1 MLEPW
6 FRRALERKRDGGA
19 LDGPTWDRIVARYV
33 DGSVEETAI
42 AALLMAIAIRGLD
55 AEETFFLTDAMIRS
69 GDVLSFGDVVVVDKH
84 SSGGVADSV
93 SLLVVPLVAAC
104 GVRVAKLSG
113 HALGHTGGTLDKL
126 EAIPGLRTD
135 LSPEAFRAQ
144 VERVGCAIAA
154 QSDRLVPADRK
165 LYALRD
171 RTATIQSLGLIAA
184 SIVSKKIAGGAGAI
198 VFDVKAG
205 AGAFVRD
212 EAEGR
217 ELAAR
222 MVELAGRFKR
232 RASALVT
239 GMEEPLGTAIGTA
252 LEVIEAR
259 DFLRGERRD
268 PRLWAVTELVATEM
282 LRVAGVDENDAPG
295 RLRDGL
301 ASGSAY
307 ASFVALVEAQGGSR
321 AALEGLAPARLR
333 TPVVAPRAG
342 TVAAIDAVSLGDAA
356 RALVETRGSDAGIVV
371 RRRIGETVAAGEP
384 LAEIVGADGDAVAL
398 AAAFSLVDRPVAPSP
413 LLLACVRDTLG
424 TVPSKRFVS

>member
-33 DGSVEETAI
+33 EGTVDEAAI

-55 AEETFFLTDAMIRS
+55 ADETFALTDAMIRS
-69 GDVLSFGDVVVVDKH
+69 GDVLSFGDVVVDKH
-84 SSGGVADSV
+84 SSGGVADTV
-93 SLLVVPLVAAC
+93 SLVAVPLVAAC

-126 EAIPGLRTD
+126 EAIPGVRTD
-135 LSPEAFRAQ
+135 LSPEEFRAQ
-144 VERVGCAIAA
+144 VERIGCAIAA

-171 RTATIQSLGLIAA
+171 RTATIRSIGLIAA

-252 LEVIEAR
+252 LETIEAR
-259 DFLRGERRD
+259 DFLRGDRRD
-268 PRLWAVTELVATEM
+268 PRLAAVTEMVALEM
-282 LRVAGVDENDAPG
+282 LEVAGVEEASART
-295 RLRDGL
+295 RLREAL
-301 ASGSAY
+301 ESGAAY
-307 ASFVALVEAQGGSR
+307 ASLVALVEAQGGSR
-321 AALEGLAPARLR
+321 AALEALSPAAVR
-333 TPVVAPRAG
+333 TPVVAARAG

-356 RALVETRGSDAGIVV
+356 RELVVAHGADAGIIVH
-371 RRRIGETVAAGEP
+371 RRIGDAVAAGEA
-384 LAEIVGADGDAVAL
+384 LAEIVGAEGDAPAL

-413 LLLACVRDTLG
+413 LLLARVRDTLG
-424 TVPSKRFVS
+424 AGASKHVVA

>member
-55 AEETFFLTDAMIRS
+55 AEETFLLTDAMIRS
-69 GDVLSFGDVVVVDKH
+69 GDVLSFGDVVVDKH

-184 SIVSKKIAGGAGAI
+184 SIV
-198 VFDVKAG
+198 
-205 AGAFVRD
+205 
-212 EAEGR
+212 
-217 ELAAR
+217 
-222 MVELAGRFKR
+222 
-232 RASALVT
+232 
-239 GMEEPLGTAIGTA
+239 
-252 LEVIEAR
+252 
-259 DFLRGERRD
+259 
-268 PRLWAVTELVATEM
+268 
-282 LRVAGVDENDAPG
+282 
-295 RLRDGL
+295 
-301 ASGSAY
+301 
-307 ASFVALVEAQGGSR
+307 
-321 AALEGLAPARLR
+321 
-333 TPVVAPRAG
+333 
-342 TVAAIDAVSLGDAA
+342 
-356 RALVETRGSDAGIVV
+356 
-371 RRRIGETVAAGEP
+371 
-384 LAEIVGADGDAVAL
+384 
-398 AAAFSLVDRPVAPSP
+398 
-413 LLLACVRDTLG
+413 
-424 TVPSKRFVS
+424 